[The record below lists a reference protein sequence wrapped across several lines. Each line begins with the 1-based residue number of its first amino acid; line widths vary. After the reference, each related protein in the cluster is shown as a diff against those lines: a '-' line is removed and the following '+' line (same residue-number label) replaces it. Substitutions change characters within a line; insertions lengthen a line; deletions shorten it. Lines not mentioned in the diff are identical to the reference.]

1 MEFGFIGVG
10 NMGGALATALCRQVG
25 GENVLISRKNTALL
39 PAQAETLG
47 CHHGT
52 VAQVA
57 ETCHFIFLGV
67 KPQMLQGVFA
77 EIAPILQTRTTPF
90 VLVSMAAGVTIE
102 RLETMAGLSCPIIRL
117 MPNTPVGIGQG
128 MTLYCANQTVS
139 QGDLTI
145 CLDALAQSGQLD
157 PLPEHLFDIGT
168 VVAGCSPAFVDL
180 FVEAL
185 ADGGVACGLPRA
197 KAMEYAAR
205 ALAGS
210 ANLILESGRH
220 PGDLKD
226 AVCSPGGSTI
236 QGVRALEK
244 GGFRSNVIEAVTA
257 AYNKTQNL

>member
-10 NMGGALATALCRQVG
+10 NMGGALATAICRQVG
-25 GENVLISRKNTALL
+25 GEHVLISRKNTALL
-39 PAQAETLG
+39 PAQAEVLG

-57 ETCHFIFLGV
+57 ESCKYIFLGV
-67 KPQMLQGVFA
+67 KPQMLGDVFE
-77 EIAPILQTRTTPF
+77 EISLILQNRTTPF
-90 VLVSMAAGVTIE
+90 VLVSMAAGVTME
-102 RLETMAGLSCPIIRL
+102 RLEAMVGIPCPILRL

-128 MTLYCANQTVS
+128 MTLYCGNKALS
-139 QGDLTI
+139 QKDLEI
-145 CLDALAQSGQLD
+145 CLSALSQSGKLD

-205 ALAGS
+205 SLAGS
-210 ANLILESGRH
+210 AALILESGRH

-236 QGVRALEK
+236 QGVRALEN
-244 GGFRSNVIEAVTA
+244 GGFRSSIIEAVVA
-257 AYNKTQNL
+257 AYQKTQGL